1 MDKLMS
7 NKNEINILIP
17 NDPLPLG
24 FEMSKN
30 WPINTKVNF
39 IKTEYI
45 NYKPEPIKLKNIDI
59 LIGTDFTLEMS
70 KYANRL
76 KAIFI
81 PAAGY

>member
-1 MDKLMS
+1 MS

-45 NYKPEPIKLKNIDI
+45 NYKPEPIKLKNIDMFAPKTQKTQTNKI
-59 LIGTDFTLEMS
+59 RQPITL
-70 KYANRL
+70 
-76 KAIFI
+76 
-81 PAAGY
+81 